1 MIMRSVFL
9 AACGFFAFSGA
20 AHAEAQTAPAGVP
33 VSAEPRTYL
42 ECSAWAQVLAG
53 QPDME
58 DEVRAGLTYAAIFF
72 LGRYEGMTGQ
82 PFQTGLS
89 ADDVN
94 AIGERLEAM
103 NEPCLPLMSDFGER
117 MNELGESLDGPEQP

>member
-1 MIMRSVFL
+1 MRL
-9 AACGFFAFSGA
+9 AVLSACGALVFAAA
-20 AHAEAQTAPAGVP
+20 AHDQAPAQAPASPSV
-33 VSAEPRTYL
+33 ADARTYA

-58 DEVRAGLTYAAIFF
+58 DDVRAGLTYAAIFF

-82 PFQTGLS
+82 PFQLALS
-89 ADDVN
+89 VDEVK

-117 MNELGESLDGPEQP
+117 MNELGEILDGPPPARP

>member
-1 MIMRSVFL
+1 MMRAVLRAAAGALVL
-9 AACGFFAFSGA
+9 AATAQASSA
-20 AHAEAQTAPAGVP
+20 AVP

-42 ECSAWAQVLAG
+42 ECSAWAQVLSG

-82 PFQTGLS
+82 PFQNGLS
-89 ADDVN
+89 VADVN

-103 NEPCLPLMSDFGER
+103 NETCLPLMSDFGER
-117 MNELGESLDGPEQP
+117 MNELGRVLDGPETP